1 MWMLPPSFFRIQ
13 ASKRQRRNHIASLR
27 NGDRAAF
34 EQVDKEDLAAEFFQ
48 DLLGRPQ
55 LGP

>member
-48 DLLGRPQ
+48 DLLG
-55 LGP
+55 